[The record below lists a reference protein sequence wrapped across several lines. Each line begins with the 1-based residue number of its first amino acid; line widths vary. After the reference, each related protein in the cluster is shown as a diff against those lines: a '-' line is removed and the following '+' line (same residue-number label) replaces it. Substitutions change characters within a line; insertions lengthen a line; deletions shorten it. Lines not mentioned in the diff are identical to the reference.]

1 MKLMLALFLN
11 LMLAL
16 LLLPCGPWG
25 AINHAA
31 ASSNQVTFAK
41 EVAPIFYQKCASCHR
56 PGEIAPMS
64 LLSYK
69 DARPWA
75 KAIREKVIDRTM
87 PPWHADP
94 TYGHF
99 KNDRSLSPKEIDTIV
114 AWVDGGAKEGNPKE
128 LPPVPQFT
136 EGWQIG
142 QPDVVLTMPR
152 EFDVPATGVVD
163 YQYIVVPT
171 NFTEDRWVQAAEIRP
186 GNRAVV
192 HHVIAFL
199 APPAGAQSGAG
210 QFGRGRGLEGRFD
223 SLTGTAPGEEPMMLP
238 DGFGKLVKAG
248 SRVVLQ
254 MHYTPNGTAQKDR
267 TSIGIIF
274 CKKPPQKVMSGGAAL
289 NAFFAIPPGADHHE
303 VRSNY
308 TFKEDAHI
316 LSLMPHMHVRGKDF
330 QYRLIYP
337 DGTSKIILSV
347 PRYDFNWQTRY
358 ELAEPVAAPKG
369 SKLECVAHF
378 DNSAK
383 NKANPDPAKTVLW
396 GPQTW
401 EEMMIGF
408 VGFTRDGQN
417 LQAASQSVTN
427 R

>member
-1 MKLMLALFLN
+1 MKLMLGLLLN
-11 LMLAL
+11 LALAL
-16 LLLPCGPWG
+16 LLVPFGNNPTASVSSGP
-25 AINHAA
+25 
-31 ASSNQVTFAK
+31 VTFSK
-41 EVAPIFYQKCASCHR
+41 DIAPIFYQRCASCHR

-94 TYGHF
+94 SYGHF
-99 KNDRSLSPKEIDTIV
+99 KNDRRLPQPEIDAIV
-114 AWVDGGAKEGNPKE
+114 AWVDQGAKEGNPKD
-128 LPPVPQFT
+128 LPPAPQFT

-142 QPDVVLTMPR
+142 KPDVVLTMPR

-199 APPAGAQSGAG
+199 ASPQAQFGGGRAGGAG
-210 QFGRGRGLEGRFD
+210 LEARME
-223 SLTGTAPGEEPMMLP
+223 SLAGTAPGEQPMIMP
-238 DGFGKLVKAG
+238 DGIGRLVKAG
-248 SRVVLQ
+248 SRIVLQ
-254 MHYTPNGTAQKDR
+254 MHYTPNGTPQKDR

-274 CKKPPQKVMSGGAAL
+274 SKKPVQQAAAGGAAL
-289 NAFFAIPPGADHHE
+289 NAFFVIPPGADSHE
-303 VRSNY
+303 VRSSF
-308 TFKEDAHI
+308 TFREDVHI
-316 LSLMPHMHVRGKDF
+316 RTLMPHMHLRGKDF
-330 QYRLIYP
+330 LYRLVYP

-369 SKLECVAHF
+369 SRLECVAHF

-383 NKANPDPAKTVLW
+383 NKANPDPTKQVRW

-408 VGFTRDGQN
+408 VGFTRDRQN
-417 LQAASQSVTN
+417 LLASPQAASN
-427 R
+427 